1 MTDALQNDKLP
12 EESGRGSADQ
22 FEGHRRYLTGLAYRM
37 LGSITE
43 AEDAVQD
50 AYIRWHGTERTR
62 IESPRAF
69 LAKVV
74 TRICLD
80 QMKSARAKR
89 ETYVGPWLPEPVLDA
104 ETLGA
109 ETASDYATDLSVGL
123 MLALERLSP
132 LERAAFLLHDVFD
145 VDFEEVARLLGRN
158 QATCR
163 QLAAR
168 GRAHVRESRPRFQ
181 VQPDKGSEIL
191 QAFMKAYR
199 TGNVDSLASI
209 LTEDAV
215 LYTDGGGKRRAALNP
230 IVGRAKIL
238 ALLKGVARKRAEP
251 VVDLRPAIINGL
263 PGCVATLA
271 NGDILT
277 IALEIASEKIGM
289 VYVVRNPDKLKHVS
303 DRACLG
309 VLGSG
314 LPNA

>member
-1 MTDALQNDKLP
+1 MTDALQDHRLP
-12 EESGRGSADQ
+12 EERRHWAADQ
-22 FEGHRRYLTGLAYRM
+22 FERHRRYLTGLAYRM
-37 LGSITE
+37 LGSMTE
-43 AEDAVQD
+43 AEDAVQE
-50 AYIRWHGTERTR
+50 AYIRWHRTDRTR
-62 IESPRAF
+62 VESPRAF

-109 ETASDYATDLSVGL
+109 ETASDYASDLSVGL

-145 VDFEEVARLLGRN
+145 VEFEEVARLLGRN

-168 GRAHVRESRPRFQ
+168 GRAHIRESRPRFQ
-181 VQPDKGSEIL
+181 VQADKGSEIL
-191 QAFMKAYR
+191 QAFMTAYR
-199 TGNVDSLASI
+199 TGNVDGLASI
-209 LTEDAV
+209 LSEDAV

-238 ALLKGVARKRAEP
+238 ALLVGLARKRAQP
-251 VVDLRPAIINGL
+251 VVDLGPATINGL
-263 PGCVATLA
+263 PGCLATLA
-271 NGDILT
+271 NGEILT
-277 IALEIASEKIGM
+277 IALEVANDRIGR
-289 VYVVRNPDKLKHVS
+289 VYVVRNPDKLRHVS
-303 DRACLG
+303 ERTRAG
-309 VLGSG
+309 VPGTG
-314 LPNA
+314 LPDP